1 VDSNIYKTNKK
12 IMIQSS
18 KPSSYDILDTR
29 LKININ
35 ANVLF
40 ITFDIK
46 NSTYTMTV
54 EESIQEPYVIE
65 EQVYDDQGEL
75 INTISNTFYQTKNLR
90 TYKETISFEEVNN
103 YIKVIN
109 NASGSV
115 ENSIDSFIANADEI
129 LVSIYNKKLIRNST
143 WSIYKAIAKT

>member
-1 VDSNIYKTNKK
+1 
-12 IMIQSS
+12 MIQSL

-109 NASGSV
+109 EANGGV

-143 WSIYKAIAKT
+143 WGIYKASVKEF

>member
-1 VDSNIYKTNKK
+1 
-12 IMIQSS
+12 MIQSS

-65 EQVYDDQGEL
+65 EQAYDDQGEL

-90 TYKETISFEEVNN
+90 TYKEIISFEEVDN
-103 YIKVIN
+103 YIEFIN
-109 NASGSV
+109 DASGSI
-115 ENSIDSFIANADEI
+115 ENSIDSFIAHADEI

>member
-1 VDSNIYKTNKK
+1 
-12 IMIQSS
+12 MIQSS